1 MVVMSFVMMASQ
13 SGTYMNVCTPL
24 LTAQYD
30 WNDTEETLNKALMN
44 TIPAVGTIFGS
55 GFGSVLMGKG
65 RARALIIGCLVGIFG
80 SAFTLIE
87 VWSVFLCAKF
97 IVGASIG
104 MTGVVVARFI
114 EEYVPLKWF
123 GTSQAISLAFLQAGI
138 FLSTIIGAILP
149 ADDDTTALK
158 ENGTWRLIYSLQPV
172 MYLVSII
179 LFLTLVGT
187 DTPRF
192 YILSGQE
199 EKAKQAIRK
208 IY

>member
-1 MVVMSFVMMASQ
+1 MTQINDRQKSALIRSNRLTQVAYSELLTSTKLRGKAAIDASVIMHTPNTTNIAKFMVVMSFAMMASQ

-24 LTAQYD
+24 LTAQYE
-30 WNDTEETLNKALMN
+30 WSDTEETLNKALMN

-80 SAFTLIE
+80 SAFTLIK

-97 IVGASIG
+97 VVGASIG

-123 GTSQAISLAFLQAGI
+123 GTSQAISLAFL
-138 FLSTIIGAILP
+138 
-149 ADDDTTALK
+149 
-158 ENGTWRLIYSLQPV
+158 
-172 MYLVSII
+172 
-179 LFLTLVGT
+179 
-187 DTPRF
+187 
-192 YILSGQE
+192 
-199 EKAKQAIRK
+199 
-208 IY
+208 